1 LAVTACS
8 LTAMGQQQPFPG
20 ESRRAPVIVDVKPSP
35 YPQLAFAA
43 HVSGVVE
50 LDLAVRHDGTL
61 QSADVISG
69 PAMLRQAALGAV
81 QQARFEC
88 HGCGEAPTQTHVA
101 VQYTLGEVRPCPATE
116 ESSTAF
122 IEKES
127 YLQVTHSDDAI
138 SITDRP
144 IGTCDYAA
152 TISKSSAR
160 SVKCLFLWHCGWRY
174 FPELLTSNRFQSD

>member
-1 LAVTACS
+1 MLRRLFHLAVTACS
-8 LTAMGQQQPFPG
+8 LTALGQQQPSPG

-43 HVSGVVE
+43 HVSGVVTI
-50 LDLAVRHDGTL
+50 DLAVRHDGTL
-61 QSADVISG
+61 QSADVIGG

-88 HGCGEAPTQTHVA
+88 HGCGEAPTRTHVS
-101 VQYTLGEVRPCPATE
+101 VQYTLSEVRPCPATE
-116 ESSTAF
+116 ASSTAF

-127 YLQVTHSDDAI
+127 YLQITHSDDAI

-144 IGTCDYAA
+144 IGTCDYAM
-152 TISKSSAR
+152 TISKSRAR
-160 SVKCLFLWHCGWRY
+160 SVRCLFLWHCA
-174 FPELLTSNRFQSD
+174 